1 MHIDVFG
8 QTDIGKKRENNE
20 DSYLCL
26 SLQSSQQPKFLISVA
41 DGMGGHTGGEIA
53 SAIAIDAVRKNALS
67 QFDGALKPEA
77 EFPLILE
84 DCVQKANYDVFLQA
98 SQNKELT
105 GMGSTLVA
113 ALISENKTFV
123 SNVGDS
129 RAYLIRNKSI
139 HQITRDHNWKN
150 EQRQKGGLSEEDI
163 SNSPYKDLITRSLG
177 LHSEVKIDIYEIE
190 PQIDDFLLL
199 SSDGLHSL
207 LTEKDILK
215 IFKKTKDIEKICSKL
230 IDSANKR
237 GGHDNITVVLA
248 HLKAEKK
255 EKKLK
260 SDTVKI
266 ESKNV

>member
-26 SLQSSQQPKFLISVA
+26 TFQNNQQPKFLISVA

-53 SAIAIDAVRKNALS
+53 SAVAIEAIRKSALT
-67 QFDGALKPEA
+67 QFDGVNKSESD
-77 EFPLILE
+77 FPIILE
-84 DCVQKANYDVFLQA
+84 DCVQKANYEVFHQA

-105 GMGSTLVA
+105 GMGSTMVA
-113 ALISENKTFV
+113 ALISENKIFV

-129 RAYLIRNKSI
+129 RAYLIRKKTI
-139 HQITRDHNWKN
+139 QQITLDHNWKN

-177 LHSEVKIDIYEIE
+177 LHSEVNVDIYKLET
-190 PQIDDFLLL
+190 QSQDYLLL

-207 LTEKDILK
+207 LSEKDILK
-215 IFKKTKDIEKICSKL
+215 IVRKIKDVNEICHKL
-230 IDSANKR
+230 INTANKR

-248 HLKAEKK
+248 HIKKNGK
-255 EKKLK
+255 EKNP
-260 SDTVKI
+260 DTDTIKI
-266 ESKNV
+266 NFNNT